1 MFHNLIHNATRH
13 VDWYGEAN
21 SDIAATRGKDRG
33 VDADKLTPQVHQRAA
48 RITWVDGRICLDE
61 ILVSLFAYTR
71 ATERADNAGRH
82 RLAKAKRIADGDHE
96 VADVKPIT
104 ITHWD
109 SF

>member
-1 MFHNLIHNATRH
+1 MPTSSPRKFTNAPPELP
-13 VDWYGEAN
+13 GLM
-21 SDIAATRGKDRG
+21 AASVWMKSSYSGFTN
-33 VDADKLTPQVHQRAA
+33 
-48 RITWVDGRICLDE
+48 
-61 ILVSLFAYTR
+61 TR

-104 ITHWD
+104 ITHRD